1 MLRAAA
7 SATPAA
13 VAADEDRHVAARTRW
28 RRRCGGS
35 SKDWGRSCRHHLL
48 MTRAGRANE
57 RRTLK
62 QMMLPIAAEKV
73 GRETHTPRTGRFAG
87 AWLIASGLSK
97 PRGRLFNQSRT
108 SRSSVR
114 PASPT
119 HSYAVFKGDPMLCSR
134 ATDGRSASK
143 CQGKWPDQTLD
154 HRPDCQWWR
163 QSSEPRTP
171 LGKTPD
177 IRKNL
182 RQFGSHPGNPGSKL
196 SCA

>member
-1 MLRAAA
+1 MKIATLPPEPDGAGGAAG
-7 SATPAA
+7 
-13 VAADEDRHVAARTRW
+13 VR
-28 RRRCGGS
+28 
-35 SKDWGRSCRHHLL
+35 KDWGRSCRHHLL

-87 AWLIASGLSK
+87 AWLIVSGLSK
-97 PRGRLFNQSRT
+97 PRGQLFNQSRT

-119 HSYAVFKGDPMLCSR
+119 HSYAVFKGDRWEECVQMPGKMARSDPRPRSGLPVVLAAVVR
-134 ATDGRSASK
+134 AAN
-143 CQGKWPDQTLD
+143 
-154 HRPDCQWWR
+154 
-163 QSSEPRTP
+163 P

-182 RQFGSHPGNPGSKL
+182 RSLGVIREIPDQSFHAHSAGKSPAGDRRSRWLGPRDTE
-196 SCA
+196 

>member
-1 MLRAAA
+1 MKIATLPPEPDGAGGAAG
-7 SATPAA
+7 
-13 VAADEDRHVAARTRW
+13 VR
-28 RRRCGGS
+28 
-35 SKDWGRSCRHHLL
+35 KDWGRSCRHHLL

-87 AWLIASGLSK
+87 AWLIVSGLSK
-97 PRGRLFNQSRT
+97 PRGRLLINLGHLDR
-108 SRSSVR
+108 RSDQQ
-114 PASPT
+114 ALHT
-119 HSYAVFKGDPMLCSR
+119 PMLCSR

-154 HRPDCQWWR
+154 HGPGCQWCWR

-171 LGKTPD
+171 LAKHRIFVKISAVWESSGESRIKAFMR
-177 IRKNL
+177 IALVNL
-182 RQFGSHPGNPGSKL
+182 LREIAAADG
-196 SCA
+196 

>member
-1 MLRAAA
+1 MRPAA
-7 SATPAA
+7 SPKEVDRRLRSVITHRYAGRGWSISRDLLIRSLSTFKRSKHRVSAPSLQQMKIATLPPEPDGAGGAA
-13 VAADEDRHVAARTRW
+13 GV
-28 RRRCGGS
+28 RRMGAFMP
-35 SKDWGRSCRHHLL
+35 HHLL

-114 PASPT
+114 PASRT
-119 HSYAVFKGDPMLCSR
+119 HSYA
-134 ATDGRSASK
+134 
-143 CQGKWPDQTLD
+143 
-154 HRPDCQWWR
+154 
-163 QSSEPRTP
+163 
-171 LGKTPD
+171 
-177 IRKNL
+177 
-182 RQFGSHPGNPGSKL
+182 
-196 SCA
+196 